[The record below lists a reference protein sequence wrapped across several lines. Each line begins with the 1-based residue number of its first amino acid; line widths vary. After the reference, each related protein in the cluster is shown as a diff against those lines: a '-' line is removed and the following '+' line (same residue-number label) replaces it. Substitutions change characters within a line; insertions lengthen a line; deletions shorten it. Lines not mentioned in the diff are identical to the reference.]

1 MNISRH
7 EKILSIIQ
15 EKKSVTTHE
24 LQNLVYVSTST
35 IIRDLIELERLGLIK
50 RFHGGASMVVP
61 KDSEASYT
69 IRVKTN
75 VYEKNI
81 IAKTAAQLIEDGSTI
96 FIDSSSTLQTL
107 IPHLKNHKNLTVITN
122 GLNSAILLSNNT
134 DATIMFVGGQIAA
147 NSNSTIGSMALNNLM
162 NFNTDLA
169 IFSASGI
176 CGDTICEHSIEQSAI
191 KQLMISKSRKAM
203 LLCDSS
209 KFGMTTKISMTSFSN
224 VDYLITNA
232 MPDNEILNA
241 IKKTKCKLIVAK

>member
-15 EKKSVTTHE
+15 EKKSVTTQE
-24 LQNLVYVSTST
+24 LQQLVYVSTST

-50 RFHGGASMVVP
+50 RFHGGASMVIP
-61 KDSEASYT
+61 KDSEASHT

-81 IAKTAAQLIEDGSTI
+81 IAKTAAQLIKDGSTI

-122 GLNSAILLSNNT
+122 GLNSAILLSKNT
-134 DATIMFVGGQIAA
+134 DATIMFVGGQITA

-162 NFNTDLA
+162 NFNADLVL
-169 IFSASGI
+169 FSASGI
-176 CGDTICEHSIEQSAI
+176 SGDTICEHSIEQAAV
-191 KQLMISKSRKAM
+191 KQLMINKASKSI

-209 KFGMTTKISMTSFSN
+209 KFNVVTKISMTSFSN

-232 MPDNEILNA
+232 MPDNNILAALKNS
-241 IKKTKCKLIVAK
+241 KCKLIVAN